1 MQQLPVFL
9 TASKPRLHW
18 VRRLLTLWNSVR
30 SKSHSSSYKSEE
42 SYDLE
47 SLHVDVI
54 EFRMVV
60 NFVYWLVWCLLL
72 ICLLPVV
79 TFFPTSFFMRRWRV
93 RIFSGQLH
101 FGEGQTQCIQIWW
114 ILFFFLL
121 PPFFRVSRVCFLH
134 NNIIIIHLLYL
145 IIHMNSG
152 DHYWLQ
158 YGIVPFVIM
167 KAIHTSKNNN
177 Y

>member
-101 FGEGQTQCIQIWW
+101 FGEGQTQNVFRFDE
-114 ILFFFLL
+114 FFSSFCY
-121 PPFFRVSRVCFLH
+121 PPSSGYPGFVFF
-134 NNIIIIHLLYL
+134 IIILSSSI
-145 IIHMNSG
+145 
-152 DHYWLQ
+152 
-158 YGIVPFVIM
+158 FC
-167 KAIHTSKNNN
+167 T
-177 Y
+177 